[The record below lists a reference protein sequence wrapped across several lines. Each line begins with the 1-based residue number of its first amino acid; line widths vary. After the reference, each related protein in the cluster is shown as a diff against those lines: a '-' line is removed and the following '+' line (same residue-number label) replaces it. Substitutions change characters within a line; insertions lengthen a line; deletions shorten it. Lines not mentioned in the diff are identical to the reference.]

1 MLLSGKT
8 TFWVVRHDGQHPR
21 LEKIAV
27 EYLANE

>member
-1 MLLSGKT
+1 MTSASLS
-8 TFWVVRHDGQHPR
+8 VRHDGQHPR